1 MLKTELDFSIS
12 LFREASFFVFEEK
25 LTTFA
30 ELEKVFI

>member
-12 LFREASFFVFEEK
+12 LFREGLFFVFEEK

>member
-1 MLKTELDFSIS
+1 MLKTVFEFSIS
-12 LFREASFFVFEEK
+12 LFREGLFFEIDEN